1 MMSRL
6 LFVLALCAWATA
18 QDPKREVFQ
27 NADVQYDF
35 VTNSK
40 GEKLRTYITRPKRS
54 AGKVPVVFFVGWLS
68 CDSMEYPN
76 GETDGFGTF
85 LRRVIDQSGYATM
98 RMDKPGVGESQGKCG
113 TADFNSEMSGW
124 QAAFDSM
131 SKYDFIDGGQVFV
144 IGLSNGGGFSP
155 LVARGRPVRG
165 FISAGSWG
173 RTWYEHMLELER
185 LTMTEAGKSPAEVNN
200 GVKALAEFYNLY
212 LIKGMTP
219 GEVLAKHPEWK
230 PLWTDAPDGQYGRPA
245 AFYQQLQALNLGEAW
260 QKTNAPV
267 LVIRGS
273 ADNIMSRADAAAIA
287 QIVNQVHPGYARYL
301 EIEGMTHGFSVA
313 GKFYDPIV
321 TTVLDW
327 MKQQLAA
334 K

>member
-1 MMSRL
+1 MPRVKRSTKRRDRRRKVLGRAKGYFGAKSRNYRTAKEAVEKSL
-6 LFVLALCAWATA
+6 LYAYRDRRAK
-18 QDPKREVFQ
+18 KRELRSLWIIRIKAGGTEPVKDADGTVDLPHLR
-27 NADVQYDF
+27 NAIARIPQAD
-35 VTNSK
+35 
-40 GEKLRTYITRPKRS
+40 IP
-54 AGKVPVVFFVGWLS
+54 A
-68 CDSMEYPN
+68 
-76 GETDGFGTF
+76 
-85 LRRVIDQSGYATM
+85 
-98 RMDKPGVGESQGKCG
+98 DKK
-113 TADFNSEMSGW
+113 TALQERARKMLEEANSEKAGRRLNR
-124 QAAFDSM
+124 D
-131 SKYDFIDGGQVFV
+131 KV
-144 IGLSNGGGFSP
+144 GFLKGVS
-155 LVARGRPVRG
+155 
-165 FISAGSWG
+165 
-173 RTWYEHMLELER
+173 ER
-185 LTMTEAGKSPAEVNN
+185 MHEMM
-200 GVKALAEFYNLY
+200 KALAEFYNLY